1 MNKHEPPPKPS
12 QLNIKSAEA
21 RRLATELA
29 EITGESIT
37 EAVTLAL
44 RDRLVKERRQRR
56 KPGEVAAKLME
67 LGRRFSQLPDN
78 DTRSADEIL
87 GYDENGLP
95 T

>member
-1 MNKHEPPPKPS
+1 MNKHEPTPKAS

-21 RRLATELA
+21 RRLAMELA

-44 RDRLVKERRQRR
+44 RYRLAKERRQRR
-56 KPGEVAAKLME
+56 PGEIAERLME
-67 LGRRFSQLPDN
+67 LGRWYSSLPDK
-78 DTRSADEIL
+78 DTRTPDEIL